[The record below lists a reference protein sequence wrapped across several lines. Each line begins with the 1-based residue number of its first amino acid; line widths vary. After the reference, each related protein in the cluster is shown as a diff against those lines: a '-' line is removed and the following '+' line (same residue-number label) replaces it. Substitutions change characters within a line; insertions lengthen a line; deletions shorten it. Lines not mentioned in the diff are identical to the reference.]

1 MNLFERFQRVA
12 KAQLT
17 QILNQIED
25 PEKVMNQAVVD
36 LQGDLVKIRQSY
48 AEVMATQKKMEKQK
62 EAADTLVTEW
72 LRRAQLALSKG
83 DDDLAREA
91 LSRKQQAIDQS
102 ETLAKQI
109 DVQTASLDKLYTTL
123 SNILI
128 YEIKFLSPL

>member
-109 DVQTASLDKLYTTL
+109 DVQTASLDKLYTTI
-123 SNILI
+123 SNIFI
-128 YEIKFLSPL
+128 YVINFLSPL